1 MTKLLLF
8 LFAATLAFT
17 TASAADLHRVSL
29 KRNKDLRSTATR
41 PYLVREAALSNGVV
55 PLSNF
60 LDAQYYGEIS
70 LGTPEQK
77 FSVIFDTGSSN
88 LWVPS
93 SNCALLNLA
102 CRLHRKYYSTKS
114 STYKVNG
121 TKFEIQYGTGS
132 LDGYISTDTLTWGG
146 ARVAS
151 QGFAEAINEPGLTF
165 VAAKFDGILGMGFP
179 AISVQHVVPP
189 FHNMLAQGLV
199 EEPVFSFWLNR
210 DPASH
215 NGGELVLGGMDPSH
229 FVGDH
234 TWVPVTREGYW
245 QFKMDSLKVGDQL
258 MCPNGC
264 AAIADTGTSLIAGP
278 ASEVSVIN
286 RAIGA
291 SSAIAM
297 QCKAIVKEYLPE
309 IIQAVQDLPLDAIC
323 GTIGLCSPAP
333 SRLQRVQQA
342 VQRRLLA
349 QPLPHTQSARYS
361 QTPAW
366 AKMVKAGAQQ
376 AGLQTGVMCDF
387 CMAAVQYVKIA
398 LASNTTVDQIADA
411 MGQLCDSA
419 LSGLDSGP
427 AQVECKKIHMLPDI
441 TLKIGGKEFPL
452 TAQQYIL
459 QVEAPGADTQC
470 ISGFMGLDVP
480 SGPLWILG
488 DIVLGAYHTVFD
500 VGQSRLGFATA
511 A

>member
-114 STYKVNG
+114 TTYKVNG

-165 VAAKFDGILGMGFP
+165 VAAKFDGIL
-179 AISVQHVVPP
+179 
-189 FHNMLAQGLV
+189 
-199 EEPVFSFWLNR
+199 
-210 DPASH
+210 
-215 NGGELVLGGMDPSH
+215 
-229 FVGDH
+229 
-234 TWVPVTREGYW
+234 
-245 QFKMDSLKVGDQL
+245 
-258 MCPNGC
+258 
-264 AAIADTGTSLIAGP
+264 
-278 ASEVSVIN
+278 
-286 RAIGA
+286 
-291 SSAIAM
+291 
-297 QCKAIVKEYLPE
+297 
-309 IIQAVQDLPLDAIC
+309 
-323 GTIGLCSPAP
+323 
-333 SRLQRVQQA
+333 
-342 VQRRLLA
+342 
-349 QPLPHTQSARYS
+349 
-361 QTPAW
+361 
-366 AKMVKAGAQQ
+366 
-376 AGLQTGVMCDF
+376 
-387 CMAAVQYVKIA
+387 
-398 LASNTTVDQIADA
+398 
-411 MGQLCDSA
+411 
-419 LSGLDSGP
+419 
-427 AQVECKKIHMLPDI
+427 
-441 TLKIGGKEFPL
+441 
-452 TAQQYIL
+452 
-459 QVEAPGADTQC
+459 
-470 ISGFMGLDVP
+470 
-480 SGPLWILG
+480 
-488 DIVLGAYHTVFD
+488 
-500 VGQSRLGFATA
+500 
-511 A
+511 